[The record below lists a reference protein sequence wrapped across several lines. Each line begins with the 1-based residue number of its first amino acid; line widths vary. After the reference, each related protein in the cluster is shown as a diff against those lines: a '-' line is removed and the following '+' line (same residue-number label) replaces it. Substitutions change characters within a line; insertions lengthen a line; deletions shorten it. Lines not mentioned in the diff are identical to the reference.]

1 MKQILAW
8 MAKGLLAILP
18 ITITLYALYWLV
30 TTAEG
35 LLAPLIRWVFGEGF
49 YVPGSGLVLVAG
61 LLVGTGIL
69 IDAYVGRWLLR
80 VVETIVD
87 RLPLVKTIYG
97 AVEDLLRFVI
107 PSQSK
112 EQARKVVAWEARENA
127 WMVGFVTGAPFV
139 HLDVMGAA
147 PDPVQGRAQVRAEGR
162 APGREQPG
170 GAGTQP
176 GNGDAEGNGW
186 VSVYFPMSY
195 QVGGYTLMLREAD
208 LQVLDMT
215 VEEAMR
221 SVLTAGVAR
230 R

>member
-18 ITITLYALYWLV
+18 ITITVYALYWLV

-35 LLAPLIRWVFGEGF
+35 LLAPLIRMVFGNGF
-49 YVPGSGLVLVAG
+49 YVPGSGLVLAAG
-61 LLVGTGIL
+61 LLIVMGIL
-69 IDAYVGRWLLR
+69 IDAYIGRWLLR
-80 VVETIVD
+80 LLESIVD

-112 EQARKVVAWEARENA
+112 EQAHKVVAWQARGDA
-127 WMVGFVTGAPFV
+127 WLVGFVTGQPFV
-139 HLDVMGAA
+139 RLDAMGE
-147 PDPVQGRAQVRAEGR
+147 DES
-162 APGREQPG
+162 
-170 GAGTQP
+170 
-176 GNGDAEGNGW
+176 W

-195 QVGGYTLMLREAD
+195 QVGGYTLMLRETD
-208 LQVLDMT
+208 LEVLDMK
-215 VEEAMR
+215 VEDAMR

>member
-35 LLAPLIRWVFGEGF
+35 LLAPLIRWAFGEGF

-61 LLVGTGIL
+61 LLVGAGIL

-80 VVETIVD
+80 FVETIVD

-112 EQARKVVAWEARENA
+112 EQARKVVAWEASENA
-127 WMVGFVTGAPFV
+127 WLVGFVTGAPFV
-139 HLDVMGAA
+139 HLDAMGA
-147 PDPVQGRAQVRAEGR
+147 DPGSLQDGARDRAQARKQDRAQPKG
-162 APGREQPG
+162 GREP
-170 GAGTQP
+170 A
-176 GNGDAEGNGW
+176 GNGDEGGNGW

>member
-18 ITITLYALYWLV
+18 ITITVYALYWLV

-35 LLAPLIRWVFGEGF
+35 LLAPLIRMVFGEGF
-49 YVPGSGLVLVAG
+49 YVPGSGLVLVTG

-80 VVETIVD
+80 LLESIVD

-112 EQARKVVAWEARENA
+112 EQARKVVAWEARDNA
-127 WMVGFVTGAPFV
+127 WLVGFVTGAPFV
-139 HLDVMGAA
+139 HLDAMGT
-147 PDPVQGRAQVRAEGR
+147 GT
-162 APGREQPG
+162 
-170 GAGTQP
+170 GAGGTTAAAGDEP
-176 GNGDAEGNGW
+176 GSEGGGW